1 MPFRYRS
8 LMIFFTIFLLTGTL
22 FGISCGGDETA
33 SNAEGEQLSDEESQY
48 LELWREAA
56 AALLDFTMVELEAVT
71 EDEEE
76 EPSLTELASKFQDKR
91 DAFQAALS
99 NLEQVSAPSSLAEYH
114 SQIMT
119 LYQEALDSMD
129 LMIDAADQNDE
140 ATFVE
145 AKARLID
152 TLEQTT
158 EVSE

>member
-1 MPFRYRS
+1 MLFRNRS
-8 LMIFFTIFLLTGTL
+8 LMIFFTIFLLTGML

-33 SNAEGEQLSDEESQY
+33 SNAEEEQLSDEESQY

-56 AALLDFTMVELEAVT
+56 SALLDFTMVELEAIT

-76 EPSLTELASKFQDKR
+76 EPSITELASTFQDKR

-99 NLEQVSAPSSLAEYH
+99 NLEQVSAPSSLVEYH

-119 LYQEALDSMD
+119 LYQEALDNMD
-129 LMIDAADQNDE
+129 SMIDAASQNDE

-145 AKARLID
+145 AKARLIA

-158 EVSE
+158 EVS